1 MGEVA
6 EVAYAALRAAGMAE
20 FSDAELA
27 MPVPRDIFEAMWVT
41 GRGLGFASLIRA
53 HADIMDPGLV
63 RLLPLAEQ
71 YSLADYYAAVDARR
85 AFNAELFAM
94 FSHVDL
100 LVMPTMPL
108 TAFAAE
114 AEVPD
119 GGEADAKLPWL
130 TWTPYTYAFN
140 ISGQPAASIPCGL
153 AADRMPVG
161 LQVVGPWGHDLRVL
175 DFAQACEE
183 ALAGMITARVLPAL
197 RTK

>member
-1 MGEVA
+1 
-6 EVAYAALRAAGMAE
+6 
-20 FSDAELA
+20 
-27 MPVPRDIFEAMWVT
+27 
-41 GRGLGFASLIRA
+41 
-53 HADIMDPGLV
+53 
-63 RLLPLAEQ
+63 
-71 YSLADYYAAVDARR
+71 
-85 AFNAELFAM
+85 M

-140 ISGQPAASIPCGL
+140 ISGQPTASIPCGL

-175 DFAQACEE
+175 DFAQACED
-183 ALAGMITARVLPAL
+183 ALAGMVTARALPAL
-197 RTK
+197 QTK